1 MGLGCHSSTGS
12 ALFLAPTDTIFFHE
26 RPRLLLQ
33 SPRFYGCYV
42 HTKDGAVFGG
52 TRHSIAM
59 KDYAPPYFI
68 NLLLSSKKHIKNAEE
83 MYYFLFCFSTELF
96 ACQKLNH
103 K

>member
-1 MGLGCHSSTGS
+1 MGVGS
-12 ALFLAPTDTIFFHE
+12 MAEA
-26 RPRLLLQ
+26 
-33 SPRFYGCYV
+33 YV